1 MKKTIILISSFI
13 VMISLFLLTSCGD
26 SHTISKSKFSEAMK
40 FYQKD
45 NYKLT
50 VVENKMNYNNEY
62 SETNIYERYDDTIKN
77 TYYRNS
83 SEPHISYFRVYD
95 SFYPIVSYSNSF
107 LFENNF
113 YDKLSY
119 NEETN
124 KYNMYISNVEELFG
138 FKDTSVNIAIKFED
152 NKVVSLY
159 CEIVRLHGSSDIL
172 NYTIEYDTVESFEK
186 NLPEYLYDVDSNV
199 PGFGPILYLVLIS
212 NLKVKTDI
220 DIKKEVEINYNI
232 TLNSFGVDDPEL
244 TSLSTKKILERYS
257 DFNQKLSY
265 QITKCVS
272 SRGEK
277 YSNKSTV
284 VSEDIVYSKEDT
296 LGYLVSDDFAKD
308 FPSSF
313 TFNVNDLPKT
323 DDKYFTVS
331 YRLTIKS
338 KDDEGIKLL
347 RPLSSRE
354 KNSNYLYDDSIKA
367 GDPISY
373 IYASKYLEKQITV
386 GNYYRFYVEDDKIHI
401 LPYEDISR
409 FIQY

>member
-13 VMISLFLLTSCGD
+13 VMLSLFLLTSCGD

-83 SEPHISYFRVYD
+83 SEPHTSYFRVDD

-138 FKDTSVNIAIKFED
+138 LKDTSVNIAIKFED

-186 NLPEYLYDVDSNV
+186 NLPEYLYEWDSNI
-199 PGFGPILYLVLIS
+199 PGFGPVL
-212 NLKVKTDI
+212 
-220 DIKKEVEINYNI
+220 
-232 TLNSFGVDDPEL
+232 
-244 TSLSTKKILERYS
+244 
-257 DFNQKLSY
+257 
-265 QITKCVS
+265 
-272 SRGEK
+272 
-277 YSNKSTV
+277 
-284 VSEDIVYSKEDT
+284 
-296 LGYLVSDDFAKD
+296 
-308 FPSSF
+308 
-313 TFNVNDLPKT
+313 
-323 DDKYFTVS
+323 
-331 YRLTIKS
+331 
-338 KDDEGIKLL
+338 
-347 RPLSSRE
+347 
-354 KNSNYLYDDSIKA
+354 
-367 GDPISY
+367 
-373 IYASKYLEKQITV
+373 
-386 GNYYRFYVEDDKIHI
+386 
-401 LPYEDISR
+401 
-409 FIQY
+409 